1 MNKNYEMQTQNMM
14 QTFNNS
20 MLNNTNTLYVFNPI
34 LLTSVFAVDL
44 LKTNSTILI
53 SKNLLFLLFITK
65 NNCHILLPLSHQV
78 LSSDSLK
85 TRN

>member
-53 SKNLLFLLFITK
+53 SLISKNYLFCQKYNFLY
-65 NNCHILLPLSHQV
+65 
-78 LSSDSLK
+78 
-85 TRN
+85 